1 VKAPTTSVA
10 QLGAGGAYNLN
21 DAASYESFVATLPAM
36 YDGTATNPL
45 GFGQT
50 GTHIQAGAQHDHLEI
65 GGGIVWNGGQ
75 IEVTAFDGFAPA
87 AGDIYN
93 LMDWYGMASW
103 NAFDG
108 GDRYRVGGEAGT
120 DLTLPDL
127 SAFDA
132 ALRWDTGLFAS
143 HGILVVA
150 VVPEPGR
157 ALLLVLGLMA
167 LLMRRRR

>member
-1 VKAPTTSVA
+1 
-10 QLGAGGAYNLN
+10 
-21 DAASYESFVATLPAM
+21 
-36 YDGTATNPL
+36 
-45 GFGQT
+45 
-50 GTHIQAGAQHDHLEI
+50 
-65 GGGIVWNGGQ
+65 
-75 IEVTAFDGFAPA
+75 
-87 AGDIYN
+87 
-93 LMDWYGMASW
+93 MDWYGVASW

-157 ALLLVLGLMA
+157 ALLLVLGLTA